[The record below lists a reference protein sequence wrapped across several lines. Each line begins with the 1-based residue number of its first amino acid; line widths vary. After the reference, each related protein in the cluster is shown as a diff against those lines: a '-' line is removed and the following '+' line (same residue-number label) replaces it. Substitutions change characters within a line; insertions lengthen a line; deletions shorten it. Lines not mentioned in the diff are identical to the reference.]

1 MPRLFFF
8 LCLLLI
14 LLPGTGRAGEI
25 VLGMSTALSGPTAE
39 LGQAMRDGVELGLER
54 VNQQGGI
61 NGQRLRLIALDDGYE
76 PARTAPN
83 MRRLIEE
90 EKVLAII
97 GNVGTPTA
105 IAALP
110 LVREHRVLYF
120 APFTG
125 AGVLRHEPPER
136 YVINFR
142 ASYGQEI
149 ATMIRALVEDA
160 GLAPEEIAFFTQR
173 DGYGDAGFAGGL
185 AALRRHGLTD
195 ERQVL
200 HVRYPRNTLAVENAL
215 ADILLAER
223 TPRAIIMVGAY
234 APCAKFIRLA
244 RQAGL
249 NSLMLN
255 VSFVG
260 GDFLARELGPEIEG
274 VVVTQVVPH
283 PRQRELPLVAD
294 FRRDIE
300 TYVQDMAPSFP
311 ALEGYIAMRLLAVAL
326 AEIDGE
332 PSREG
337 LVEALEALGE
347 FDLGLGRKLFLG
359 PKRHQASNQVW
370 PTVLRAGGLEPLDET
385 GIAALVPVAP

>member
-1 MPRLFFF
+1 MPRLFSL
-8 LCLLLI
+8 LCMLLI
-14 LLPGTGRAGEI
+14 MLPGAGRAEEI

-39 LGQAMRDGVELGLER
+39 LGQAMRDGVALGLER
-54 VNQQGGI
+54 LNHEGGI
-61 NGQRLRLIALDDGYE
+61 NGRRLRLIALDDGYE

-105 IAALP
+105 IASLP

-125 AGVLRHEPPER
+125 AGVLRQTPPER
-136 YVINFR
+136 YVINYR
-142 ASYGQEI
+142 ASYGEEI
-149 ATMIRALVEDA
+149 AAMVRALVEKA
-160 GLAPEEIAFFTQR
+160 GLAPAEIAFFTQR

-195 ERQVL
+195 ERQIL

-244 RQAGL
+244 REVGL
-249 NSLMLN
+249 ESLLLN

-260 GDFLARELGPEIEG
+260 GDFLARALGAEIEG

-294 FRRDIE
+294 FREDIE
-300 TYVQDMAPSFP
+300 TYVQDMAPSFV
-311 ALEGYIAMRLLAVAL
+311 ALEGYIAIRLLARAL
-326 AEIDGE
+326 AGIDGE
-332 PSREG
+332 PTREG

-347 FDLGLGRKLFLG
+347 FDLGLGRTLYLG
-359 PKRHQASNQVW
+359 PERHQASDQVW
-370 PTVLRAGGLEPLDET
+370 PTVLRAGELEPLEEA
-385 GIAALVPVAP
+385 GIAELVPE